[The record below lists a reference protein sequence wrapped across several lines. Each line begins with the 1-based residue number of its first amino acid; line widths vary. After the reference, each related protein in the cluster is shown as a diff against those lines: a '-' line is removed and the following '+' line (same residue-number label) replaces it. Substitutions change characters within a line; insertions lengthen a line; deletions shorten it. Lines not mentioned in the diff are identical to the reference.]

1 MISLDKIVGCRVTI
15 LAFMSSEATS
25 DSKKLRVFYQNA
37 PFHRTVYVGGAWAG
51 ITPTG
56 LVQVGLF
63 NDLRPMPEMVT
74 LDVVDD
80 TVGQEI
86 EKLEKQGVIREVE
99 ATVLMPLVVA
109 KSLLPLI
116 QQMIDQLEMIQ
127 KAQVEKAALSDHAS

>member
-1 MISLDKIVGCRVTI
+1 
-15 LAFMSSEATS
+15 MSSDQPS
-25 DSKKLRVFYQNA
+25 DSKKIRVFYQNA
-37 PFHRTVYVGGAWAG
+37 PFHRTVYAGGAWAG

-80 TVGQEI
+80 AVGSEI

-99 ATVLMPLVVA
+99 ATVLMSLPVA
-109 KSLLPLI
+109 KSLLPLL
-116 QQMIDQLEMIQ
+116 QQMIDQLETIQ
-127 KAQVEKAALSDHAS
+127 KAQAEKAALPDHAS